1 MIAFIGLGNVGEIY
15 RKTKHNAGF
24 WVLDEFANREKI
36 SFKPGGG
43 EYLFTEH
50 NRKNML
56 LVKPTTGMNK
66 SGNAVKDII
75 NHWNLLPEDICVVF
89 DDVDLPLGT
98 IRIKPKGGDGCH
110 RGLENIIYQLKTQK
124 FPRVRLGIGTE
135 ENMRPAER
143 YVLQPFRQNDL
154 EDSKIMVD
162 RAADVLQNILI
173 KGLSHTM
180 NQFNS

>member
-1 MIAFIGLGNVGEIY
+1 VIAFVGLGNVGEIY
-15 RKTKHNAGF
+15 RDTKHNAGF

-36 SFKPGGG
+36 SFKPGQG

-66 SGNAVKDII
+66 SGCAVKDII
-75 NHWNLLPEDICVVF
+75 SHWSLLPEDIYVVF

-110 RGLENIIYQLKTQK
+110 RGLGNIIYQLRTQN

-135 ENMRPAER
+135 EDMRPAER
-143 YVLQPFRQNDL
+143 YVLQPFRQNHL
-154 EDSKIMVD
+154 QGSKIMVS
-162 RAADVLQNILI
+162 RAADALQTILI
-173 KGLSHTM
+173 KGLNHTM